1 MPLFIRTNLLEDKTN
16 YQSVSMSLV
25 NSASRQNVAPA
36 CADPD
41 GAGVGGQMSWT
52 PLKNYKNIGFL
63 SNTGSVRLYNHK
75 TTKPPFNE
83 TPAGR
88 W

>member
-36 CADPD
+36 CANPD
-41 GAGVGGQMSWT
+41 GPGVGADGVHSSEKLQKYRVS
-52 PLKNYKNIGFL
+52 
-63 SNTGSVRLYNHK
+63 
-75 TTKPPFNE
+75 
-83 TPAGR
+83 
-88 W
+88 

>member
-16 YQSVSMSLV
+16 YTMYQSVSMSLV

-41 GAGVGGQMSWT
+41 GGGVGADGVDPSEK
-52 PLKNYKNIGFL
+52 L
-63 SNTGSVRLYNHK
+63 
-75 TTKPPFNE
+75 
-83 TPAGR
+83 
-88 W
+88 